1 MGTNTLE
8 IQSCCEDTQEIL
20 LEFTKLRN
28 LDITKLTTKNC
39 ELFEI
44 WNKLDFYSKR
54 ADKPFLIPCYSLAL
68 ELVRFIAIRELE

>member
-1 MGTNTLE
+1 M
-8 IQSCCEDTQEIL
+8 
-20 LEFTKLRN
+20 
-28 LDITKLTTKNC
+28 
-39 ELFEI
+39 LFEI